1 MAVLSPVPTTTQRV
15 GSVRSLRDRIMA
27 SREEIGEVLSPAVV
41 DEPIYV
47 AVSKDVKE
55 SKLNLIWA
63 IQNSGGKRI
72 CILHVHVPATM
83 IPLCKFA
90 AYVCIYLSLIDLL
103 FDTLIASCF
112 FY

>member
-1 MAVLSPVPTTTQRV
+1 MAVVSPVPATTQRV
-15 GSVRSLRDRIMA
+15 GSVRTLRDRIMA
-27 SREEIGEVLSPAVV
+27 SGGEIGEELSPAVV

-63 IQNSGGKRI
+63 IQTSGGKRI

-83 IPLCKFA
+83 IPLSKFA
-90 AYVCIYLSLIDLL
+90 LYML
-103 FDTLIASCF
+103 FTFLYGSVV
-112 FY
+112 